1 MSWKHVVRATHRC
14 HLDQNAGAVAWAI
27 IGLLLVV
34 AALLAG
40 FAYARS
46 VAIPV
51 LLAFVLAIVFQP
63 LVDWLGK
70 KGWSRGIAAAVVL
83 LGIIVALVG
92 VVALIAGSVV
102 ANWDELSSGLS
113 DATNK
118 IDDYLSNTSLS
129 DTLASEANSS
139 VQSSGTAL
147 LQGVGSGAASVVGT
161 AAGGIA
167 GLFLGLWVAFYVLQ
181 GGYYAESESESD
193 DAPKKTSKWTEL
205 EEFSRSAIRGYSTSQ
220 TILGVFNGIVI
231 GLAMLVLGV
240 PGAISV
246 AIVNVVGTYIPYVGA
261 IVGGGLAV
269 LLALASGGPTAAL
282 IMLVVVFLAQN
293 TLQNI
298 IEPKI
303 TAKYVSLS
311 PLAVLLATSIGG
323 VLAGFV
329 GLLLAVPAA
338 AILSKAVSLIRR
350 VDDPTP
356 AATADA
362 T

>member
-1 MSWKHVVRATHRC
+1 MPPRRPRNGQNWKSS
-14 HLDQNAGAVAWAI
+14 AVP
-27 IGLLLVV
+27 
-34 AALLAG
+34 
-40 FAYARS
+40 S
-46 VAIPV
+46 
-51 LLAFVLAIVFQP
+51 
-63 LVDWLGK
+63 
-70 KGWSRGIAAAVVL
+70 
-83 LGIIVALVG
+83 
-92 VVALIAGSVV
+92 
-102 ANWDELSSGLS
+102 
-113 DATNK
+113 
-118 IDDYLSNTSLS
+118 
-129 DTLASEANSS
+129 
-139 VQSSGTAL
+139 
-147 LQGVGSGAASVVGT
+147 
-161 AAGGIA
+161 
-167 GLFLGLWVAFYVLQ
+167 
-181 GGYYAESESESD
+181 
-193 DAPKKTSKWTEL
+193 
-205 EEFSRSAIRGYSTSQ
+205 IRGYYTSQ

-311 PLAVLLATSIGG
+311 PLAVLLATAIGG
-323 VLAGFV
+323 VLAGLV

-338 AILSKAVSLIRR
+338 AILSKAVSMIRQ